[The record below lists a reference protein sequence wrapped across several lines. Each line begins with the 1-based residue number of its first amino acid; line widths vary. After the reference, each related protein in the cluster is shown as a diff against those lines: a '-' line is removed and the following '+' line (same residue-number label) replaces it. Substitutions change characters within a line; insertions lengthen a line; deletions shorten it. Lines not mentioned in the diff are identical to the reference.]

1 MQSPADLYQQQIDSL
16 TLFLQQ
22 LQKRKTLYGWLR
34 FISMT
39 GIIACSWVAIANSQ
53 LFWLPILLLLVFA
66 FIKLLHKDISNNEA
80 IENQRQLLQ
89 INHTELLVLQHHF
102 TNLPN
107 GSMYKPDQHAYAN
120 DLDILGHASLYQYI
134 NRTQTE
140 QGSALLAQA
149 LLHPADVGTI
159 LQRQDAVKELSIDT
173 PWRQQLQAYGLATP
187 ITIIAEEKIKNWLKE
202 PLTFINS
209 KFWTVLHLVLPAI
222 SFTILG
228 LHLAG
233 IISANRFYPLIL
245 LCLVVASYITKKVMP
260 AYKQLEKIAPQ
271 LASLAHSVKWIEQT
285 NFKSSL
291 LQGLVEQYRQP
302 SPSSQR
308 IKKLQQILERLD
320 IRLNPVVFIPLN
332 TFLFWDLQQI
342 MALEKWKRDNANH
355 VEKWFSTLAQMEL
368 LSSLGTLYNNHPH
381 WSFPVITTSPSVLKA
396 EGMGHPL
403 IPVER
408 MKTNTIIITQGQQ
421 LCLITGS
428 NMAGKSTFL
437 RSTGVNIVLA
447 MMGAPVNAQQFT
459 LSPMQVLSSMR
470 VTDNLEESTST
481 FYAELKKLKEVIDAV
496 NNHQKVFLLLDE
508 ILRGTNSADRHTGS
522 KALIK
527 QLVNQNA
534 TGMLATHDIALAKLA
549 DAYPTHIH
557 NYHFDV
563 RVNGDELYFDYQ
575 LKEGVCTSMNAS
587 ILMKKIGI
595 ELGEDQDRKQD

>member
-1 MQSPADLYQQQIDSL
+1 
-16 TLFLQQ
+16 
-22 LQKRKTLYGWLR
+22 
-34 FISMT
+34 
-39 GIIACSWVAIANSQ
+39 
-53 LFWLPILLLLVFA
+53 
-66 FIKLLHKDISNNEA
+66 
-80 IENQRQLLQ
+80 
-89 INHTELLVLQHHF
+89 
-102 TNLPN
+102 
-107 GSMYKPDQHAYAN
+107 
-120 DLDILGHASLYQYI
+120 
-134 NRTQTE
+134 
-140 QGSALLAQA
+140 
-149 LLHPADVGTI
+149 
-159 LQRQDAVKELSIDT
+159 
-173 PWRQQLQAYGLATP
+173 
-187 ITIIAEEKIKNWLKE
+187 
-202 PLTFINS
+202 
-209 KFWTVLHLVLPAI
+209 
-222 SFTILG
+222 
-228 LHLAG
+228 
-233 IISANRFYPLIL
+233 
-245 LCLVVASYITKKVMP
+245 
-260 AYKQLEKIAPQ
+260 
-271 LASLAHSVKWIEQT
+271 
-285 NFKSSL
+285 
-291 LQGLVEQYRQP
+291 
-302 SPSSQR
+302 
-308 IKKLQQILERLD
+308 
-320 IRLNPVVFIPLN
+320 
-332 TFLFWDLQQI
+332 
-342 MALEKWKRDNANH
+342 MALEKWKRNNANH

-403 IPVER
+403 IPAER

-481 FYAELKKLKEVIDAV
+481 FYAELKKLKEVINAV

-527 QLVNQNA
+527 QLVQQNA

-549 DAYPTHIH
+549 DAYPTHIR